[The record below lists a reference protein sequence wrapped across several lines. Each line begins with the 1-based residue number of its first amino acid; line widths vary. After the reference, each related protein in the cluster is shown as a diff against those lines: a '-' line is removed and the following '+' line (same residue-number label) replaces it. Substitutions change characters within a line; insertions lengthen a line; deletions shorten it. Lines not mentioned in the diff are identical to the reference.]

1 MDTPM
6 THGVIDFYGGDLEKM
21 RQIRASRVLL
31 GRLGEGWDTAYAALF
46 LASDEAKFITGTQL
60 IVDGGQSCV
69 SPSLTAS
76 SHFLTQS

>member
-1 MDTPM
+1 M
-6 THGVIDFYGGDLEKM
+6 THVLVDFYGGDLEKM
-21 RQIRASRVLL
+21 RQIRRARVPL

-69 SPSLTAS
+69 SP
-76 SHFLTQS
+76 